1 MLEAFSNLK
10 IDTKNILN
18 IQEIPGQVEAE
29 SFLTN
34 EGLSMENCSDE
45 GGGYN
50 MGYTDDGD
58 YLDYLVNI
66 PIAGAYSIAYRV
78 ASGNSAGGKID
89 LQLINE
95 PGEIHTIQT
104 VSVSNTNGW
113 QNWATINKTATLPS
127 GEYTLRMFVNKR
139 EFNLNWMKFTLL
151 IATATSDLETKK
163 DWFSLYPNPA
173 MDKLFVDFSAEKNA
187 TYKLK
192 IINLFGVVVKETI
205 AENADQTVIELDGM
219 ANGLYILQL
228 IDGNRR
234 FSKQF
239 VISK

>member
-1 MLEAFSNLK
+1 
-10 IDTKNILN
+10 
-18 IQEIPGQVEAE
+18 
-29 SFLTN
+29 
-34 EGLSMENCSDE
+34 
-45 GGGYN
+45 
-50 MGYTDDGD
+50 
-58 YLDYLVNI
+58 
-66 PIAGAYSIAYRV
+66 
-78 ASGNSAGGKID
+78 
-89 LQLINE
+89 
-95 PGEIHTIQT
+95 
-104 VSVSNTNGW
+104 
-113 QNWATINKTATLPS
+113 
-127 GEYTLRMFVNKR
+127 
-139 EFNLNWMKFTLL
+139 
-151 IATATSDLETKK
+151 
-163 DWFSLYPNPA
+163 